1 MANKHVALFI
11 GAALSALPAVAQEAG
26 GGRPGGGLFEL
37 LIMPIGLV
45 AIFYF
50 LLIRPQQQRAKKH
63 KALIE
68 GIKKGDTV
76 ITSGGLVGKVTKA
89 GETEIT
95 VELADGVR
103 VQIIKQMIID
113 VRDRNQPV
121 AAND

>member
-1 MANKHVALFI
+1 MLTRLATLTAVT
-11 GAALSALPAVAQEAG
+11 AAATLPAFAQAAPSAAG
-26 GGRPGGGLFEL
+26 PSIMSQVLLFL
-37 LIMPIGLV
+37 PLIL
-45 AIFYF
+45 IFYF

>member
-1 MANKHVALFI
+1 MSQVLLF
-11 GAALSALPAVAQEAG
+11 LP
-26 GGRPGGGLFEL
+26 
-37 LIMPIGLV
+37 LIL
-45 AIFYF
+45 IFYF

>member
-1 MANKHVALFI
+1 M
-11 GAALSALPAVAQEAG
+11 
-26 GGRPGGGLFEL
+26 
-37 LIMPIGLV
+37 
-45 AIFYF
+45 
-50 LLIRPQQQRAKKH
+50 
-63 KALIE
+63 
-68 GIKKGDTV
+68 
-76 ITSGGLVGKVTKA
+76 TKA